1 MATFSYKSIGHGM
14 PYGAPHDVA
23 FAKRV
28 DLPSLIANQPLD
40 ATLPSTGFAASDILR
55 VFEVPA
61 GFLLKHI
68 GVRVVTAEGATC
80 TADIGNA
87 SDTATHL
94 LAAAAV
100 GYMGTLNLNSAVVQT
115 VLVTDTH
122 LGANTGAGAGHE
134 GVVFVEDDYIEITFG
149 HANTNAC
156 IFDVWAAGWKVF

>member
-28 DLPSLIANQPLD
+28 DIPSLIANQPLD
-40 ATLPSTGFAASDILR
+40 ATLPSTGFAVSDILR

-87 SDTATHL
+87 SATATHI
-94 LAAAAV
+94 LAAQAV
-100 GYMGTLNLNSAVVQT
+100 GYMGTCDLNATGVQT
-115 VLVTDTH
+115 VLVADTH
-122 LGANTGAGAGHE
+122 LGGDNHE

-149 HANTNAC
+149 HANTNAA

>member
-1 MATFSYKSIGHGM
+1 MATYSYKAIGHGM

-28 DLPSLIANQPLD
+28 DIPSLIANQPLD

-80 TADIGNA
+80 TGDFGNGSA
-87 SDTATHL
+87 TATHL
-94 LAAAAV
+94 LALDAD
-100 GYMGTLNLNSAVVQT
+100 GFMGTCDLNATGVQT
-115 VLVTDTH
+115 VLVADAQ
-122 LGANTGAGAGHE
+122 LGGDITE
-134 GVVFVEDDYIEITFG
+134 GVVFVEDDYIELTFG
-149 HANTNAC
+149 HADTGAA